1 MKKNLKH
8 LLALCLTLALVF
20 SLSACGQKADETPN
34 DAQDDQQTEQEKFTP
49 ANYSIAALKGPTA
62 MGLVKLM
69 KDSESGETTGNEYT
83 FTLAG
88 SADEVTPALLK
99 GELDMACVPANLAAV
114 LYNKTEGEIEVL
126 AVNTLG
132 VLYIVENGESV
143 HSMADLK
150 GKTIV
155 AAGKGSTPEY
165 ALRYLLT
172 ENGIDPDNDVTIDW
186 KSEHSEC
193 VAALASGQASVALLP
208 QPFVTVAQSK
218 IEGLR
223 MALDLN
229 AEWDA
234 LDNGSAL
241 ITGVIVARRAV
252 VEENP
257 AAVNEFLK
265 EYAASV
271 DYVNA
276 NTADAAALIGEY
288 SIVDAA
294 VAEKALPYCNIV
306 CLTGADLLEALPGY
320 LEVLYNASPAAVGGE
335 MPGAVPP
342 PYFKER
348 RDDHARKK
356 AERASLGS
364 RFLADRLA
372 ACRDGTAR
380 GIPAR
385 RAAAPLSRILARAAH
400 FAGGHGG
407 VLVRHRHVE
416 HAHSGRLFAFLRAGS
431 CAGGAFRAVFARRR
445 AACAARGGGQDRAGG
460 VVHHSG
466 AYLALQPN
474 AAAVHRGADGLP
486 ARVLKCA

>member
-1 MKKNLKH
+1 MKKNLKY
-8 LLALCLTLALVF
+8 LLALCLTIALVF
-20 SLSACGQKADETPN
+20 SLAACGQKADETPN
-34 DAQDDQQTEQEKFTP
+34 DAQDDQQTEQEEFTP

-193 VAALASGQASVALLP
+193 VAALASGQAAIALLP
-208 QPFVTVAQSK
+208 QPFVTVAQNK

-223 MALDLN
+223 MALDLT
-229 AEWDA
+229 AEWDK
-234 LDNGSAL
+234 LDNGSGL
-241 ITGVIVARRAV
+241 ITGVIVARRDV
-252 VEENP
+252 VEANP
-257 AAVNEFLK
+257 GAVDSFLQN
-265 EYAASV
+265 YAASV
-271 DYVNA
+271 EWVNG
-276 NTADAAALIGEY
+276 NTAEAAALVGEY
-288 SIVDAA
+288 GIVDAA

-306 CLTGADLLEALPGY
+306 CLTG
-320 LEVLYNASPAAVGGE
+320 GE
-335 MPGAVPP
+335 MTGQALRLSEGA
-342 PYFKER
+342 F
-348 RDDHARKK
+348 
-356 AERASLGS
+356 
-364 RFLADRLA
+364 
-372 ACRDGTAR
+372 R
-380 GIPAR
+380 G
-385 RAAAPLSRILARAAH
+385 
-400 FAGGHGG
+400 G
-407 VLVRHRHVE
+407 
-416 HAHSGRLFAFLRAGS
+416 AFLRG
-431 CAGGAFRAVFARRR
+431 RHFAR
-445 AACAARGGGQDRAGG
+445 G
-460 VVHHSG
+460 
-466 AYLALQPN
+466 
-474 AAAVHRGADGLP
+474 
-486 ARVLKCA
+486 

>member
-1 MKKNLKH
+1 MNWKKK
-8 LLALCLTLALVF
+8 LLALGLSLTLTL
-20 SLSACGQKADETPN
+20 SLTACGQKTSEPEQPEEPT
-34 DAQDDQQTEQEKFTP
+34 QTEEP
-49 ANYSIAALKGPTA
+49 ADKTQDGTEAATAHFRIAALKGPTA
-62 MGLVKLM
+62 MGLVELM
-69 KDSESGETTGNEYT
+69 SLSDTANEMMEGKENVVSTGNTYE

-88 SADEVTPALLK
+88 SADEVTPALIK
-99 GELDMACVPANLAAV
+99 GDLDMACVPANLAAV
-114 LYNKTEGEIEVL
+114 LYGKTGGAVEVL

-132 VLYIVENGESV
+132 VLYIVENGETV
-143 HSMADLK
+143 QSMADLK
-150 GKTIV
+150 GQTIV

-172 ENGIDPDNDVTIDW
+172 ENGIDPDKDVTIDW

-265 EYAASV
+265 KYAASV
-271 DYVNA
+271 DWVNA

-335 MPGAVPP
+335 MPDNSF
-342 PYFKER
+342 YF
-348 RDDHARKK
+348 A
-356 AERASLGS
+356 
-364 RFLADRLA
+364 
-372 ACRDGTAR
+372 
-380 GIPAR
+380 
-385 RAAAPLSRILARAAH
+385 
-400 FAGGHGG
+400 
-407 VLVRHRHVE
+407 
-416 HAHSGRLFAFLRAGS
+416 
-431 CAGGAFRAVFARRR
+431 
-445 AACAARGGGQDRAGG
+445 
-460 VVHHSG
+460 
-466 AYLALQPN
+466 
-474 AAAVHRGADGLP
+474 
-486 ARVLKCA
+486 

>member
-1 MKKNLKH
+1 MKKNLKNI
-8 LLALCLTLALVF
+8 LALCLTLALVF
-20 SLSACGQKADETPN
+20 ALAACEQKTDEP
-34 DAQDDQQTEQEKFTP
+34 DEQQTEQQTENDTP
-49 ANYSIAALKGPTA
+49 AHYSIAALKGPTA

-69 KDSESGETTGNEYT
+69 QDSESGETSGNDYT

-88 SADEVTPALLK
+88 SADEVTPALIK

-143 HSMADLK
+143 QSMADLK
-150 GKTIV
+150 GKTVV

-165 ALRYLLT
+165 ALRYLLA
-172 ENGIDPDNDVTIDW
+172 ENGIDPDSDVTIDW

-193 VAALASGQASVALLP
+193 VAALASGQATIALLP
-208 QPFVTVAQSK
+208 QPFVTVAQGK

-234 LDNGSAL
+234 LGNGSSL

-265 EYAASV
+265 DYAASV
-271 DYVNA
+271 DWVNTS
-276 NTADAAALIGEY
+276 TAEAAALIGEY
-288 SIVDAA
+288 GIVDAA

-320 LEVLYNASPAAVGGE
+320 LEVLYNADPAAVGGE
-335 MPGAVPP
+335 MPDNSF
-342 PYFKER
+342 YF
-348 RDDHARKK
+348 A
-356 AERASLGS
+356 
-364 RFLADRLA
+364 
-372 ACRDGTAR
+372 
-380 GIPAR
+380 
-385 RAAAPLSRILARAAH
+385 
-400 FAGGHGG
+400 
-407 VLVRHRHVE
+407 
-416 HAHSGRLFAFLRAGS
+416 
-431 CAGGAFRAVFARRR
+431 
-445 AACAARGGGQDRAGG
+445 
-460 VVHHSG
+460 
-466 AYLALQPN
+466 
-474 AAAVHRGADGLP
+474 
-486 ARVLKCA
+486 